1 VAQTLASLWL
11 IIGFAERTAVFIA
24 TSWILISIALVTWGN
39 ASMLIR
45 RAGERSLLD
54 RMRDHDLDLCAN
66 DCSKSTG
73 FQTRRDLEMARSCN
87 FTRGAWMGPPA
98 TGDQLRWIKKFL
110 RHKQSVQPL
119 VKNRNQRRRGT
130 TYAVVRE

>member
-1 VAQTLASLWL
+1 MAQTLASLWL

-87 FTRGAWMGPPA
+87 FTRGVGWVRLQQAINFDG
-98 TGDQLRWIKKFL
+98 LRSS
-110 RHKQSVQPL
+110 SVTNNPC
-119 VKNRNQRRRGT
+119 NHW
-130 TYAVVRE
+130 